1 MKKNIFISTTSF
13 GLKNFLKYKKKYAK
27 FNATTNPLKR
37 KLNKNEL
44 INFAKKSNFI
54 IAGTEKYD
62 YQVFRNLK
70 DLKLIFRLGSG
81 VDNINLKA
89 AKKFKIKIKN
99 NKITPYIPVS
109 EMVISNIINLLR
121 KISKHDQNMRK
132 NIWKKEMGY
141 TLNGKIVGIVG
152 YGKIGKYLR
161 KLLSNFGV
169 KVIFSDKID
178 FKSKYQFKLNDLLKK
193 ADIISLHLSLNKSSR
208 NLINKAKI
216 KLLKK
221 NSIIINTSR
230 PEIIDYNSLY
240 LALKKNE
247 IQGAALDVFPNE
259 PYFGK
264 FKKLNNVI
272 LTPHIGS
279 YAIEIRDKMEDEAI
293 RSILEF

>member
-13 GLKNFLKYKKKYAK
+13 RLKNFLKYKNKYSK
-27 FNATTNPLKR
+27 FNVTANPLNR
-37 KLNKNEL
+37 KLNKKEL
-44 INFAKKSNFI
+44 INFAKKSNVI

-62 YQVFRNLK
+62 YQVLKNLK

-81 VDNINLKA
+81 VDNIDLKV
-89 AKKFKIKIKN
+89 AKKLKIKIKN

-141 TLNGKIVGIVG
+141 TLNGKIIGIVG

-161 KLLSNFGV
+161 KLLSNYGV
-169 KVIFSDKID
+169 KVIFFDKID

-240 LALKKNE
+240 SALKKNR

-264 FKKLNNVI
+264 FKKLDNII

-293 RSILEF
+293 KSILEF